1 MNRVLKQITVSGLT
15 LLLLGGI
22 VSPSAARADTT
33 DLPAVAK
40 TAAAAKTTG
49 DTDVQVSGLEMP
61 YTALQD
67 KTGKQTKVYIYSK
80 LPSVVTAEQ
89 LDDADYVTWFK
100 DQYPANETLKSLATV
115 GGSAVKGLSGKYDLS
130 VPFIDFMIKSTGG
143 ALTVQSVEAQAGGQM
158 AAFAWIIGDGIK
170 FNKHELT
177 QADIKADFEKN
188 VQPFLEKSPELAGM
202 LTQYQRDINLDS
214 ESFEP
219 QFSQMVDQTVALLFG
234 EDYPS
239 DQLANLD
246 SQASYDATIA
256 AYRQP
261 LSHFVQKQTDG
272 TYVLDPAMAGL
283 SGVSVFAE
291 APETHTTT
299 PTPTPETSQPVTVHY
314 VDAQGNQI
322 AKDKTLTGKLGAT
335 YQTAALD
342 ITGYHLNQT
351 PANATGKFTSS
362 KQSVTYTYDAV
373 VQSGSA
379 GATIAP
385 KGTVICATQKIGLYK
400 QATFTKKARKQWYH
414 KKSRMNRPMFVVTG
428 YAKSKNGVKRYQVR
442 DVNHHS
448 RTAGKTGYVTA
459 NAKYTVPVY
468 YATKHSQITVI
479 NPQGIN
485 AYSKKTLTGKRT
497 HYRQGQVLKVK
508 KIVTHNLT
516 TRFVLSNGRYVTA
529 NKQLVQAGK
538 QAMPKKIVVKHAI
551 NRYGTA
557 NLTKRNRHYRAGEVL
572 KVKGW
577 TYSNAHNFGKND
589 TLRYRVNGG
598 YVTANQH
605 FVRTVK

>member
-1 MNRVLKQITVSGLT
+1 MNRALKQITVSGLT

-40 TAAAAKTTG
+40 TATAAETTG

-67 KTGKQTKVYIYSK
+67 QTGKQTKIYSYPK
-80 LPSVVTAEQ
+80 LPSVVTATQ
-89 LDDADYVTWFK
+89 LSDADYVTWFK
-100 DQYPANETLKSLATV
+100 DQYPSNETLKNLATV
-115 GGSAVKGLSGKYDLS
+115 GGSAVKELSGKYDLS
-130 VPFIDFMIKSTGG
+130 VPFIDFMVKSAGG

-158 AAFAWIIGDGIK
+158 AAFAWIIGDGTK

-177 QADIKADFEKN
+177 QADIKSDFEKN
-188 VQPFLEKSPELAGM
+188 VQPFLEKSPELARM
-202 LTQYQRDINLDS
+202 LAEYQRDINLDS
-214 ESFEP
+214 ESFEA
-219 QFSQMVDQTVALLFG
+219 QFSPMVDQTAEMLFG
-234 EDYPS
+234 KDYPE

-246 SQASYDATIA
+246 SRASYDATIA

-261 LSHFVQKQTDG
+261 LSHFVKKQADG
-272 TYVLDPAMAGL
+272 TYVLDPALSGI

-291 APETHTTT
+291 APETHTTE

-342 ITGYHLNQT
+342 IAGYQLNQT

-385 KGTVICATQKIGLYK
+385 KGTVIYATQKIGLYK

-468 YATKHSQITVI
+468 YATKHSRITVI

-485 AYSKKTLTGKRT
+485 GYSKKTLTGKRT

-529 NKQLVQAGK
+529 NKQLVKAGK
-538 QAMPKKIVVKHAI
+538 QTMPKKIVVKHAI
-551 NRYGTA
+551 KRYGTA
-557 NLTKRNRHYRAGEVL
+557 NLTKRNRNYPAGVVL

-589 TLRYRVNGG
+589 TLPYRVSGG

-605 FVRTVK
+605 FVRTIK